1 MIYIFLGSR
10 SFCGEVNQTE
20 KMNSVAKLN
29 CANCSC
35 ETDIPLDCI
44 TENLSDR
51 EKFGFTLLFL
61 LLPWPFFI
69 YEFFTSE
76 QWNDLKKT
84 GSEII
89 NEMSECKS
97 LRSLAM
103 CYLRAILYFVI
114 FLFCFILWPVA
125 VLFIKYYNDGK
136 YYLARGPKKAARE
149 RKIEASEVLFSTA
162 RVMEVSLESSFQP
175 TIQLYLMFPQLMKT
189 FKANTFSLTIA
200 TFCTGEAHGMPMLKT
215 DQTISIITSI
225 IRYYENRS
233 IKSTFYVLLYCH
245 NNVVYRQYNFLYSSL
260 AWCFTYYQA
269 TLKRGALDKDL
280 AAIFYRVVLFLSC
293 LFQILGRIFIFVL
306 FSYSFGK
313 GMYYPLLIFLGVH
326 IVIMSILHV
335 IFSDAKKVTTIIIIE
350 DIFVM

>member
-1 MIYIFLGSR
+1 MQSVLLSLDKNYYIPFIDYQLFISHFICIFLGSR

-76 QWNDLKKT
+76 QWNDLKTT

-103 CYLRAILYFVI
+103 CYLRAILYFII
-114 FLFCFILWPVA
+114 FLFCFILWP
-125 VLFIKYYNDGK
+125 
-136 YYLARGPKKAARE
+136 
-149 RKIEASEVLFSTA
+149 A
-162 RVMEVSLESSFQP
+162 RV
-175 TIQLYLMFPQLMKT
+175 
-189 FKANTFSLTIA
+189 
-200 TFCTGEAHGMPMLKT
+200 
-215 DQTISIITSI
+215 
-225 IRYYENRS
+225 
-233 IKSTFYVLLYCH
+233 
-245 NNVVYRQYNFLYSSL
+245 
-260 AWCFTYYQA
+260 
-269 TLKRGALDKDL
+269 
-280 AAIFYRVVLFLSC
+280 
-293 LFQILGRIFIFVL
+293 
-306 FSYSFGK
+306 
-313 GMYYPLLIFLGVH
+313 
-326 IVIMSILHV
+326 
-335 IFSDAKKVTTIIIIE
+335 
-350 DIFVM
+350 